1 MDKITIKCPDDF
13 HIHLRQGEELINY
26 AKESAKVFKRGVV
39 MPNTIPPIIS
49 ARQIIEYR
57 KQILDC
63 TTNFEPL
70 MTFKIIP
77 GLDPME
83 IKSLRD
89 AGAIIGKYY
98 PAGATTNS
106 SDGVTHW
113 KQMKDVLEEMQRLG
127 IVLSIHGEV
136 PDSFILN
143 REKDFLPILDEIIK
157 AFPGLKIVLEHIS
170 SREGIEYVKNAP
182 DNVAGTI
189 TLHHLIHT
197 VEDVI
202 RDGNNK
208 CMPIPKLIEDRDSIR
223 VAAFSG
229 SPKFFF
235 GSDSAPHLQS
245 EKDNATGKF
254 GVYSA
259 PVLLPKLVEI
269 FENFGVLNKLEN
281 FVSKYGADFYGLPH
295 NKGSITLEKRGF
307 TVPLN
312 TYGVKPFLSG
322 EFISWSIE
330 E

>member
-1 MDKITIKCPDDF
+1 MDKLTIKCPDDF
-13 HIHLRQGEELINY
+13 HIHLRQGEELKNY
-26 AKESAKVFKRGVV
+26 ARETARFFKRGVV

-49 ARQIIEYR
+49 ARQVIEYR
-57 KQILDC
+57 EQILGC
-63 TTNFEPL
+63 TNNFEPL

-77 GLDPME
+77 GLDAME
-83 IKSLRD
+83 VSSLKE

-113 KQMKDVLEEMQRLG
+113 HQIKGVLGEMEKLG
-127 IVLSIHGEV
+127 LVLSIHGEV

-143 REKDFLPILDEIIK
+143 REKDFLPILEEIVK
-157 AFPGLKIVLEHIS
+157 AFPRLKIVLEHIS
-170 SREGIEYVKNAP
+170 SKEGIEYVKNAP
-182 DNVAGTI
+182 ENVAGTI

-197 VEDVI
+197 VEDVL

-208 CMPIPKLIEDRDSIR
+208 CMPTPKLREDRDSIQ
-223 VAAFSG
+223 ATAFSG
-229 SPKFFF
+229 NPKFFF
-235 GSDSAPHLQS
+235 GSDSAPHLQRD
-245 EKDNATGKF
+245 KDNAIGKF

-259 PVLLPKLVEI
+259 PVLLPKLVEL
-269 FENFGVLNKLEN
+269 FENFGVLDKLEN
-281 FVSKYGADFYGLPH
+281 FLSKFGADFYGLPY
-295 NKGSITLEKRGF
+295 NNGSITLVKRGF

-312 TYGVKPFLSG
+312 ICGVKPFLAG